1 MGPNTYFTSLLHTM
15 SNLQLCLSVLLEI
28 SGPNLVAA
36 CVNDIERTEKKMEMG
51 RKHETNKQK
60 VRVKKNAVKTKDQG
74 GNKEAK

>member
-1 MGPNTYFTSLLHTM
+1 
-15 SNLQLCLSVLLEI
+15 
-28 SGPNLVAA
+28 
-36 CVNDIERTEKKMEMG
+36 MEMG

>member
-36 CVNDIERTEKKMEMG
+36 CVNDIERTGKKWKWEENM
-51 RKHETNKQK
+51 KQINKK
-60 VRVKKNAVKTKDQG
+60 
-74 GNKEAK
+74 